1 MPGLATQTITGN
13 VKGQILALE
22 SAADADGCLQL
33 HLRVV
38 SPTGTERGTLF
49 SSQNTSGAISGS
61 AGTDNYELATSL
73 TNRKLPPGWSGSGSA
88 MSSVDATAGD
98 ALVIEVGWRYHN
110 VITGSR
116 TISLRCGQTVGTDLA
131 EDETAT
137 TDATPWIELSNTV
150 TFANQLAE
158 LEDSLPTFMVR
169 TPTRLDAGSVV
180 PLDGQTW
187 PRGAGSW

>member
-49 SSQNTSGAISGS
+49 SSQNTSVAISGS
-61 AGTDNYELATSL
+61 AGTDNYEIATAL

-110 VITGSR
+110 VTASSR
-116 TISLRCGQTVGTDLA
+116 TLSLRCGQTAGTDLA

-137 TDATPWIELSNTV
+137 TDATPWIELSNTI
-150 TFANQLAE
+150 TFAHQLS
-158 LEDSLPTFMVR
+158 LKDSLPTFLVR
-169 TPTRLDAGSVV
+169 TPTRLDAGGVV